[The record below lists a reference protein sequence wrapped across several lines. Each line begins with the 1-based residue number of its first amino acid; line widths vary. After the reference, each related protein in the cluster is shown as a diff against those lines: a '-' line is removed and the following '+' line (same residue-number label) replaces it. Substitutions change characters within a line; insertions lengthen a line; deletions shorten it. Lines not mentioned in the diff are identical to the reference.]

1 MTLPETI
8 SVHVLQ
14 NCRKEFVPQCGLYR
28 ASIDLNGYT
37 YARVRKTE
45 QEAVADLVSTCVKS
59 LKWQAAFK
67 IKSQATEI

>member
-8 SVHVLQ
+8 SAHVLA
-14 NCRKEFVPQCGLYR
+14 NCQKEFVPLCGLYR

-45 QEAVADLVSTCVKS
+45 EEAVADLVSACAKS
-59 LKWQAAFK
+59 LKWLSAFGK
-67 IKSQATEI
+67 VKTTSK